1 MKISCN
7 QISKKFGK
15 QVILKN
21 FSQELTSEKIYVVT
35 GPNGSGKSTFL
46 KLLSGTD
53 HPDKGK
59 ISYSTVEKE
68 IPVSDV
74 AQFISISAPYQELI
88 EELSL
93 QEHIVFHTKMIP
105 SFKYNQAI
113 FEKAKL
119 ENHLHKKVGDFSSG
133 MKQRVKLIFACCS
146 EREVLF
152 LDEPTSN
159 LDKDG
164 KEFYKFLLL
173 EQQAKKRLVVI
184 FTNEPDDY
192 SFLSSFELI
201 SL

>member
-1 MKISCN
+1 MKICCN

-21 FSQELTSEKIYVVT
+21 FSQELTAEKTYVVT

-53 HPDKGK
+53 HPDKGT
-59 ISYSTVEKE
+59 ISYSKQNKE
-68 IPVSDV
+68 IPAADIS
-74 AQFISISAPYQELI
+74 QYLSISAPYQELI

-93 QEHIVFHTKMIP
+93 QEHIDFHCKMIP
-105 SFKYNQAI
+105 SFVYDPSI

-119 ENHLHKKVGDFSSG
+119 EKHLSKKIGDFSSG

-146 EREVLF
+146 EREILF

-164 KEFYKFLLL
+164 KDFYKNLLL
-173 EQQAKKRLVVI
+173 NQQAKKRLVVI

-192 SFLSSFELI
+192 KFLDSYESIAL
-201 SL
+201 